1 MATEHVLWEGFVVI
15 ILDNSPG
22 KAEFVVQECLNSGT
36 RDFLIV
42 FGDITQFFD
51 VLTSPRYAEYI
62 NPTTRFPKL
71 KVSEIDSD
79 SEYQYV
85 RWEYE
90 SDVVQHASAVGC
102 GTK

>member
-1 MATEHVLWEGFVVI
+1 MI

-71 KVSEIDSD
+71 KVSEIDS
-79 SEYQYV
+79 EYV

-102 GTK
+102 GAK